1 MSFFDKDD
9 TFSDFS
15 AMAVKKV
22 ASASAPI
29 HLGVLEQAIEDF
41 AEQQL
46 RAEAMG
52 IALTFVEEGEFSSD
66 ALQGLMFGFIEDTDS
81 EELSDEDAAHYESL
95 AMSVVDAFKAL
106 GASEENVIAAIDG
119 DEDAAESLGDFI
131 SSKLEDN
138 PKSDEDIISRFAVEN
153 GMVLEAVKRV
163 VRDGQMK
170 MIRVPTRRKRLSAA
184 QRAALRKARKKANT
198 SAAKRARLKSMRK
211 RASRGL

>member
-15 AMAVKKV
+15 AMSVKKV
-22 ASASAPI
+22 ASASTPI

-66 ALQGLMFGFIEDTDS
+66 ALQGLMFGFIDDTDS

-106 GASEENVIAAIDG
+106 GASEENAIAAIDG

-163 VRDGQMK
+163 VRDGQVK

-184 QRAALRKARKKANT
+184 QRAALRKARKKSNT
-198 SAAKRARLKSMRK
+198 AAAKRARLKSMRK

>member
-15 AMAVKKV
+15 AMSVKKV
-22 ASASAPI
+22 ASASTPI

-66 ALQGLMFGFIEDTDS
+66 ALQGLMFGFIDDTDS

-106 GASEENVIAAIDG
+106 GASEENAIAAIDG

-163 VRDGQMK
+163 VRDGQVK

-198 SAAKRARLKSMRK
+198 ASAKRARVKSMRK

>member
-22 ASASAPI
+22 ASASTPI

-52 IALTFVEEGEFSSD
+52 TALTFVEEGDFSSE
-66 ALQGLMFGFIEDTDS
+66 ALQGLLFGFVEDSDS
-81 EELSDEDAAHYESL
+81 EELTDEDAAHYESL

-106 GASEENVIAAIDG
+106 GASEENAIAAIDG

-163 VRDGQMK
+163 VRDGQVK

-198 SAAKRARLKSMRK
+198 AAAKRARSKSMRK

>member
-22 ASASAPI
+22 ASASTPI

-52 IALTFVEEGEFSSD
+52 IALTFVEEGDFSSE
-66 ALQGLMFGFIEDTDS
+66 ALQGLLFGFVEDSDS
-81 EELSDEDAAHYESL
+81 EELTDEDAAHYESL

-106 GASEENVIAAIDG
+106 GASEENAIAAIDG

-163 VRDGQMK
+163 VRDGQVK

-198 SAAKRARLKSMRK
+198 AAAKRARSKSMRK